1 MDYNLFS
8 KWSATL
14 LLCTIL
20 SSLEKTESHGS
31 HQQGQHNRMD
41 SRHVHDVEH
50 INEHLRDQIDVNQ
63 QKPMSNEDL
72 QFHYFKVH
80 DSDNDDKLDGIELAT
95 AMAHYHDE
103 EHAEKPEDYTEEEL
117 ASMVDQ
123 ILDEDDLNKDGYIDY
138 PEFIASQ
145 QREEAVTK

>member
-1 MDYNLFS
+1 MDCSRRTGNVLGFV
-8 KWSATL
+8 L
-14 LLCTIL
+14 LLVYIHDTL
-20 SSLEKTESHGS
+20 QHGS
-31 HQQGQHNRMD
+31 HHGSQHGHNPMD
-41 SRHVHDVEH
+41 SRHVQDREH
-50 INEHLRDQIDVNQ
+50 IKEHLKEQIDVNQ
-63 QKPMSNEDL
+63 QKPMSNADL

-80 DSDNDDKLDGIELAT
+80 DSDNDDKLDGIELAN

-103 EHAEKPEDYTEEEL
+103 ESGEKPEDYTEEEL

-145 QREEAVTK
+145 QREEAVA